1 MNIIQTT
8 TAAVFMA
15 ASLAQA
21 DGPIT
26 MKGFYAGMPEA
37 EFHAVA
43 KEHGGYLFNQST
55 EESEAEYGQRRFE
68 YAFAPCL
75 ESQKLSYVTFC
86 EEWGASGLTIEGA
99 EIVTVGWLET
109 FLKDQRIN
117 IEPRKEHRQAIY
129 DAVVGKYG
137 QWDDVEVTRYTT
149 YYYWFDIKNYSL
161 RMTSDGSHVG
171 LLKDL
176 RTRGDV
182 DDF

>member
-1 MNIIQTT
+1 MNIRPLI
-8 TAAVFMA
+8 
-15 ASLAQA
+15 ASTLLLTCTWLSAEEF
-21 DGPIT
+21 PFE
-26 MKGFYAGMPEA
+26 MKGFYPGMPEA

-75 ESQKLSYVTFC
+75 ESQKLSYLTLC
-86 EEWGASGLTIEGA
+86 DEWGASGLTIDGA

-109 FLKDQRIN
+109 FKDQRIN
-117 IEPRKEHRQAIY
+117 IEPKKAHRQVIY
-129 DAVVGKYG
+129 DAMVSKYG
-137 QWDDVEVTRYTT
+137 KWDEVETNQYNT

-171 LLKDL
+171 LFKDL
-176 RTRGDV
+176 RTRGNTG
-182 DDF
+182 DF